1 MMQHTTILGLCF
13 LVGVSIAGIV
23 NASIRGSSRGGFVF
37 FATLIT
43 TVVMGILLNSASF
56 PESSQIG
63 MERLFAGFSVLT
75 AALMPLFSMSR
86 GRARPRCLRHLR
98 GDDLLHSVAVAGL
111 GTWHLRVHT
120 APPKTPR

>member
-23 NASIRGSSRGGFVF
+23 NAGIRGSSRGGFVF
-37 FATLIT
+37 FAALIT
-43 TVVMGILLNSASF
+43 TVLMGILLNSGSF

-75 AALMPLFSMSR
+75 AALMPVFSMATAGRR
-86 GRARPRCLRHLR
+86 GVVR
-98 GDDLLHSVAVAGL
+98 DLGVCAIFAVTTYFL
-111 GTWHLRVHT
+111 LWL
-120 APPKTPR
+120 